1 MANCSDFTLK
11 LSGHPFKL
19 KQARD
24 GFIATYYEFSLRE
37 IYNEEVTHTPPTWE
51 LHGEG
56 RWGVDIN
63 SLVSYLEPYGLSGT
77 ITDSESGSNFFCKVE
92 LKDGVIVNS
101 IKEDYV
107 SDAHYEHCPDNNFW
121 YEQLYY
127 AIEDP
132 KAYSEDIEF
141 LIKHNI
147 LTDEDLEKCT
157 QMNK

>member
-1 MANCSDFTLK
+1 MANSSDFTLK
-11 LSGHPFKL
+11 LYGHPFKL

-24 GFIATYYEFSLRE
+24 GVMDNVYKFSIRE
-37 IYNEEVTHTPPTWE
+37 INEEEITHTPPTWF

-56 RWGVDIN
+56 RWGLDID
-63 SLVSYLEPYGLSGT
+63 LLIEYLKQYQLSG
-77 ITDSESGSNFFCKVE
+77 IIVDSEPGSDFFCKVE

-121 YEQLYY
+121 YGQLSY

-132 KAYSEDIEF
+132 EAYSEDIEF

-147 LTDEDLEKCT
+147 LPDEDLEKCT